1 MITEEMV
8 QQVAVQ
14 VDADRYKY
22 QPCEWT
28 EYDASKFKVVDADWC
43 PYCGSAWHNTPNAWP
58 PLPRILRWGTW
69 TDYECGTSAAV
80 GTGWIPGRLS
90 DFVLLAITRPA
101 GVCAVRTMALDDG
114 DDTI

>member
-8 QQVAVQ
+8 QRVAVQ
-14 VDADRYKY
+14 VDADRYMY
-22 QPCEWT
+22 QPYEWVG
-28 EYDASKFKVVDADWC
+28 YDASKFIVVDAYRC
-43 PYCGSAWHNTPNAWP
+43 PYCGSAQHNTPNAWP
-58 PLPRILRWGTW
+58 PLPRILRWEW

-101 GVCAVRTMALDDG
+101 GVCAVRTMAFDDR